1 MTENDATPVKI
12 AFIIDNEVVQILNAD
27 ELFASLLLSN
37 PTILDVTDVWNVE
50 PILIGTKYDPA
61 TNRLVA
67 RPTLNGE
74 RTMTIDEI
82 MALGSSSPE

>member
-1 MTENDATPVKI
+1 MTESNDTTIKI

-27 ELFASLLLSN
+27 ELFASMLLSN

-50 PILIGTKYDPA
+50 PILIGTAYDPA
-61 TNRLVA
+61 TGRLAV

-74 RTMTIDEI
+74 RGLTIDEI
-82 MALGSSSPE
+82 NALGSSSPE